1 MKLSAILPSS
11 NVKRSAAWRAA
22 AATAERLLTE
32 GRRTD
37 LPVVVENCS
46 RPDER
51 ILRLTLLYLAR
62 RLEPGHGLV
71 LVMMGEALA
80 RREHQASAGGI
91 T

>member
-1 MKLSAILPSS
+1 MGG
-11 NVKRSAAWRAA
+11 RAA
-22 AATAERLLTE
+22 AATAERLLAE

-37 LPVVVENCS
+37 LPVAVENCS

-51 ILRLTLLYLAR
+51 ILRLPLLDLAC

-80 RREHQASAGGI
+80 RREHQASAGGVA
-91 T
+91 